1 MANYQTKHGF
11 NDDEVVSALQ
21 KQIRRGVE
29 DEALYWALELCENG
43 AHKSGFSRLRNRLI
57 IISYEDIGIGDPETV
72 LQVSIAIRDM
82 EKLWKKDNAGWKI
95 ILAYII
101 LKMCRSKKSRITD
114 HFQTVMDYVWNEKK
128 PEEMDI
134 QIPDYAVDMH
144 TSQGNLRGR
153 TKGSLKGIEHFIKEG
168 GKLENINTEIE
179 DVYKKQAHHILKKNK
194 K

>member
-1 MANYQTKHGF
+1 MVNYKTKHGF

-43 AHKSGFSRLRNRLI
+43 AHKSGFSRLRNRLMTI
-57 IISYEDIGIGDPETV
+57 IYEDIGIGDPETV
-72 LQVSIAIRDM
+72 LQISIAIRDM
-82 EKLWKKDNAGWKI
+82 EKLWKKDNSGWRI

-101 LKMCRSKKSRITD
+101 LKMCRCKKSRITYN
-114 HFQTVMDYVWNEKK
+114 FQKVVNYIWNEKK

-134 QIPDYAVDMH
+134 KIPDYAIDIN
-144 TSQGNLRGR
+144 TAKGNQVGR
-153 TKGSLKGIEHFIKEG
+153 TKESLKGIEHFLKEG
-168 GKLENINTEIE
+168 CKQENINDKVE
-179 DVYKKQAHHILKKNK
+179 DIYKKQAYHILKKNK